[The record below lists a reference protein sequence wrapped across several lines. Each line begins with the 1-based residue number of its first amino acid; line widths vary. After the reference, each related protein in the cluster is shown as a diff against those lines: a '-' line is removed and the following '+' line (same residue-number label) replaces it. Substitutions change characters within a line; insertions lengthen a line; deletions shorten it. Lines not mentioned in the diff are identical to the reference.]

1 MQAFTTK
8 QENQQKERN
17 EKKSIRGMDVHKE
30 TIRIAYLTSNS
41 DVVSIFIVVPTF
53 YRTQRLISMVVRQ
66 FWNKL

>member
-17 EKKSIRGMDVHKE
+17 EKKSIREMDVHKE